1 MKTAWCQHSNRYRPM
16 EQIESPEI
24 NPYVYGK
31 LIYKRSQEYTVRK
44 HGLLNGTGKTRQWP
58 AKE

>member
-1 MKTAWCQHSNRYRPM
+1 M

-24 NPYVYGK
+24 NPYVHGK

-44 HGLLNGTGKTRQWP
+44 YGLLNGTGKPRQWP